1 MILRK
6 NEIRIVAKKFIPVG
20 LSFQL
25 SPLPSYRT
33 ILSCGFAIL
42 KRINF
47 TIVINIKGLIL
58 H

>member
-25 SPLPSYRT
+25 SPLPSYLPATAR
-33 ILSCGFAIL
+33 LYRVVSQKF
-42 KRINF
+42 R
-47 TIVINIKGLIL
+47 
-58 H
+58 